1 MPNFTSRLLRALKPA
16 SRLYTELRWKPRDWA
31 RATLAVLLVDTVL
44 AWGLYVSAD
53 VPGAFW
59 EILLYSQCAGLSIFA
74 VHTSLAQLPLP
85 GSRQVRMIERAV
97 IAVPI
102 GSTIGSHVAAWLI
115 GDPAPGVMFVGVPP
129 VQIIITVVT
138 TVCVIYFFW
147 SRGRLSEE
155 MAAHARAEQLASEA
169 KLRLL
174 RAQLDP
180 HMLFNTLANLRILVE
195 VDAARAQTM
204 IDQLIVFMRSSLS
217 ASRAEMRSLEL
228 EFEQLAAYLE
238 LMKVRMAERLQ
249 FELELPAALK
259 DLELPAMLI
268 QPLLENA
275 IKHGL
280 EPSLTG
286 GRLTVRAA
294 VKADRLEIEVLD
306 SGLGLEQLKP
316 EGYGLTHISER
327 LEALYGDRAH
337 FLIEPATGGGTRCL
351 VSLPITAG
359 RGHL

>member
-1 MPNFTSRLLRALKPA
+1 MATFSSRLLSALKPA
-16 SRLYTELRWKPRDWA
+16 PRLETELHWKPRDWA
-31 RATLAVLLVDTVL
+31 RATLAVLLVDLAL

-53 VPGAFW
+53 VPGPFW

-74 VHTSLAQLPLP
+74 VHTFLAQVPLP
-85 GSRQVRMIERAV
+85 GSRQVRMIERAA
-97 IAVPI
+97 IAVPV
-102 GSTIGSHVAAWLI
+102 GSTIGSHLAARLL
-115 GDPAPGVMFVGVPP
+115 GDPTPGIMFIGVPP
-129 VQIIITVVT
+129 VQIIVTVVT

-147 SRGRLSEE
+147 SRGRLNEE

-180 HMLFNTLANLRILVE
+180 HMLFNTLANLRILVD
-195 VDAARAQTM
+195 VDAARAKTM

-217 ASRAEMRSLEL
+217 ASRSEMRSLEI

-238 LMKVRMAERLQ
+238 LMKVRMAERLE
-249 FELELPAALK
+249 FELDLPAALK
-259 DLELPAMLI
+259 EIELPAMLI

-280 EPSLTG
+280 EPALRG
-286 GRLTVRAA
+286 GRLTVRASRNGDQ
-294 VKADRLEIEVLD
+294 VNIEVLD
-306 SGLGLEQLKP
+306 SGLGLAQSHP
-316 EGYGLTHISER
+316 EGYGLTHINER
-327 LEALYGDRAH
+327 LAALYGDRAH
-337 FLIEPATGGGTRCL
+337 FLIEPANGGGTRCL

-359 RGHL
+359 RSQ

>member
-1 MPNFTSRLLRALKPA
+1 MPLTMSRLASLLKPA
-16 SRLYTELRWKPRDWA
+16 SRPATELRWKPRDWA
-31 RATLAVLLVDTVL
+31 RATLAVLLVDL
-44 AWGLYVSAD
+44 ALAAGLYISAD
-53 VPGAFW
+53 VPGNFL

-74 VHTSLAQLPLP
+74 VHTGLAYLPLP
-85 GSRQVRMIERAV
+85 GSRVARMVERAA

-102 GSTIGSHVAAWLI
+102 GSTFGSHLAAWLV
-115 GDPAPGVMFVGVPP
+115 GDPTPGVLFVGVPP
-129 VQIIITVVT
+129 IQIIITILT

-180 HMLFNTLANLRILVE
+180 HMLFNTLANLRILVD
-195 VDAARAQTM
+195 VDASRAQTM

-217 ASRAEMRSLEL
+217 ASRSEMRSLET
-228 EFEQLAAYLE
+228 EFEQLRAYLE

-259 DLELPAMLI
+259 DVELPAMLI

-280 EPSLTG
+280 EPSLPG
-286 GRLTVRAA
+286 GRLTVRASRRA
-294 VKADRLEIEVLD
+294 NQLEIEVLD
-306 SGLGLEQLKP
+306 TGLGLEEAHP
-316 EGYGLTHISER
+316 EGYGLTHITER
-327 LEALYGDRAH
+327 LQALYGEHGH
-337 FLIEPATGGGTRCL
+337 FLIEPAPGGGTRCL
-351 VSLPITAG
+351 VSMPMKETG
-359 RGHL
+359 ERT